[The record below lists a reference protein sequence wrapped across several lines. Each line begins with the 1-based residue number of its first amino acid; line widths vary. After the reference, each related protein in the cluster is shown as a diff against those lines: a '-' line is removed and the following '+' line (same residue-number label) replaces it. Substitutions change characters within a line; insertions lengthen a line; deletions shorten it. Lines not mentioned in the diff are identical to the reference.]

1 MWDQHYYKH
10 SMKTNMYT
18 MRMPMLTGSK
28 LVRVPICE
36 LLALLFLELMYSSL
50 LVVRETLTDE
60 EPEKQVKINK
70 GKGR

>member
-1 MWDQHYYKH
+1 
-10 SMKTNMYT
+10 
-18 MRMPMLTGSK
+18 MLTGSK